1 MNMRLS
7 MRKSGAWQLTLSGS
21 AIWVSSAPP
30 KCNTLLC
37 AIWNPQC
44 NFFQS
49 NVHYIKSTQ
58 NPSNLWEQGI
68 PKQRT
73 QQRKNAMPP
82 TWMYGSAM
90 QSRMR
95 ALWALRDMSCGIV
108 ALQVRLMTECGKCDK
123 FEVKY
128 FTSIITVTIIHHHF
142 HLHRYLPLP
151 SFSFRYIS
159 KYFKCSAYFS
169 DSIAVSLSHNMIDA
183 EKIDSMYK

>member
-1 MNMRLS
+1 MNMRKT
-7 MRKSGAWQLTLSGS
+7 RVWQLTLSGS
-21 AIWVSSAPP
+21 AVRVSSAPP

-37 AIWNPQC
+37 AICNPQC
-44 NFFQS
+44 NVS
-49 NVHYIKSTQ
+49 NPMCIIS
-58 NPSNLWEQGI
+58 NPPKIHPICESKASLSNAHNRGRMLCRLLECMEVLCNPAG
-68 PKQRT
+68 
-73 QQRKNAMPP
+73 
-82 TWMYGSAM
+82 
-90 QSRMR
+90 RMR
-95 ALWALRDMSCGIV
+95 ALWALRGMSCGIV

-142 HLHRYLPLP
+142 HRHRYLPLP